1 MGYTGINLL
10 SVKSRNRSQILK
22 LLNDHG
28 PTSRKDLA
36 EQLGL
41 TTAAVS
47 TLCGELLTEGILYE
61 KGEVL
66 PEEGRK
72 AGRRKILLDIDYD
85 YRYVLC
91 IAIEAN
97 ECDISVCNLRG
108 EHCITRRINT
118 NGAAGPEVFL
128 KLVSDAGKALLWEQ
142 GIERSQLLGAGVTVP
157 GIVRRTDG
165 VASHAYRIWDKPV
178 AVQKLLEANL
188 ECPVAVENNVKA
200 FALAELLYGSG
211 KTLQNMVFIKW
222 GPGVGSAIV
231 TDRRIYEDRNFKS
244 AEIGHICVDP
254 NGLPCRCGRR
264 GCLETRVATHQIVK
278 RLQSICTAENT
289 PKLWKLLQ
297 GDPASF
303 GVRKLYQALQDPDVA
318 VAEAVDEEIQC
329 LASVTAMIL
338 TMLAPDQLIVFGQM
352 FELPYV
358 LEGLISHCSQ
368 YDPAYD
374 GEYIRMS
381 ELNGRTEYIGPLA
394 AAASSFFFQ
403 KQ

>member
-28 PTSRKDLA
+28 PTSRKDIA
-36 EQLGL
+36 EKLGL

-47 TLCGELLTEGILYE
+47 TLCAELLAEGMVYELGEL
-61 KGEVL
+61 V
-66 PEEGRK
+66 PEEGKR
-72 AGRRKILLDIDYD
+72 AGRRKILLDINYD
-85 YRYVLC
+85 YRYVLS
-91 IAIEAN
+91 IAIEAS
-97 ECDISVCNLRG
+97 ECSISVCNLRG
-108 EHCITRRINT
+108 ENCITRRLNT
-118 NGAAGPEVFL
+118 NGEAEPETFL

-142 GIERSQLLGAGVTVP
+142 GIDRSQLLGAGVTIP
-157 GIVRRTDG
+157 GVVRHTDG
-165 VASHAYRIWDKPV
+165 VASHAYRIWDKAVPV
-178 AVQKLLEANL
+178 REILETNL
-188 ECPVAVENNVKA
+188 DCPVAVENNVKA

-211 KTLQNMVFIKW
+211 KTLQNLVFIKW

-231 TDRRIYEDRNFKS
+231 ADRRIYEDRNFKS

-278 RLQSICTAENT
+278 RLQSICSETNT
-289 PKLWKLLQ
+289 PKLWRLLQ

-303 GVRKLYQALQDPDVA
+303 GVRQLYQALQDPDTA
-318 VAEAVDEEIQC
+318 VAEAVDAEIQC

-368 YDPAYD
+368 YDQAYNED
-374 GEYIRMS
+374 YIKMS
-381 ELNGRTEYIGPLA
+381 ELNGKTEYIGPLA
-394 AAASSFFFQ
+394 AAVNALFFQ
-403 KQ
+403 DV